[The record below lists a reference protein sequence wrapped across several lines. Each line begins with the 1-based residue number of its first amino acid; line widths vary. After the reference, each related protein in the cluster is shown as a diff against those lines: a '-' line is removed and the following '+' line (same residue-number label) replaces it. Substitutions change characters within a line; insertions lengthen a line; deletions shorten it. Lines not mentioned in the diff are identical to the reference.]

1 MLISITMQREFENRR
16 AEIPEPSGGEIG
28 PSELGRLELNA
39 LNLKIQPH

>member
-1 MLISITMQREFENRR
+1 MLISITMQREFEKKS
-16 AEIPEPSGGEIG
+16 EIPEPSGGEIG